1 MKNIFMKLMTVLTL
15 LMVALCGVNQGKTE
29 AASKPANQDLII
41 INKYYNK
48 LAYFHN
54 GYIEIVDP
62 VETGKTWV
70 KTPVGFFKVVNTIKN
85 RPYYTGHIAG
95 GAPNNPLGSRWLGLN
110 ANGTTGDTYAIHGNN
125 SEDSIGKY
133 VSHGCVRM
141 HNADIKELFDKVAV
155 GTSVTITYSSK
166 TFEELAKVY
175 GYGQP

>member
-1 MKNIFMKLMTVLTL
+1 MRKIILRA
-15 LMVALCGVNQGKTE
+15 VALCLAALISISYTASAANASE
-29 AASKPANQDLII
+29 NAASGDLII
-41 INKYYNK
+41 INKKTNQ

-54 GYIEIVDP
+54 GKLEKTYSVA
-62 VETGKTWV
+62 TGKTWSA
-70 KTPVGFFKVVNTIKN
+70 TPVGFFKIVNKIKN

-95 GAPNNPLGSRWLGLN
+95 GTPNNPLGSRWLGLN

-141 HNADIKELFDKVAV
+141 HNADVEELFDKVAV
-155 GTSVTITYSSK
+155 GTSVAITYSSK

-175 GYGQP
+175 GYGQL

>member
-1 MKNIFMKLMTVLTL
+1 MRKIILRAA
-15 LMVALCGVNQGKTE
+15 ALCLVAIISISYTASAANASE
-29 AASKPANQDLII
+29 NAASGDLII
-41 INKYYNK
+41 INKKTNQ

-54 GYIEIVDP
+54 GKLEKTYSVA
-62 VETGKTWV
+62 TGKTWSD
-70 KTPVGFFKVVNTIKN
+70 TPVGFFKIVNKIKN

-95 GAPNNPLGSRWLGLN
+95 GASNNHLGSRRWLGGLMQ
-110 ANGTTGDTYAIHGNN
+110 TEQPAIHGNN

-141 HNADIKELFDKVAV
+141 HNADVEELFNKVAV

-175 GYGQP
+175 GYGQL

>member
-1 MKNIFMKLMTVLTL
+1 
-15 LMVALCGVNQGKTE
+15 
-29 AASKPANQDLII
+29 
-41 INKYYNK
+41 
-48 LAYFHN
+48 
-54 GYIEIVDP
+54 
-62 VETGKTWV
+62 
-70 KTPVGFFKVVNTIKN
+70 
-85 RPYYTGHIAG
+85 
-95 GAPNNPLGSRWLGLN
+95 N

-141 HNADIKELFDKVAV
+141 HNADIEELFDKVAV

>member
-1 MKNIFMKLMTVLTL
+1 VRKIILRAA
-15 LMVALCGVNQGKTE
+15 ALCLVAIISISYTASAANASE
-29 AASKPANQDLII
+29 NAASGDLII
-41 INKYYNK
+41 INKKTNQ

-54 GYIEIVDP
+54 GKLEKTYSVAM
-62 VETGKTWV
+62 GKTWSD
-70 KTPVGFFKVVNTIKN
+70 TPVGFFKIVNKIKN

-95 GAPNNPLGSRWLGLN
+95 GASNNHLGSRWLGLN

-141 HNADIKELFDKVAV
+141 HNADVEELFNKVAV

-175 GYGQP
+175 GYGQL